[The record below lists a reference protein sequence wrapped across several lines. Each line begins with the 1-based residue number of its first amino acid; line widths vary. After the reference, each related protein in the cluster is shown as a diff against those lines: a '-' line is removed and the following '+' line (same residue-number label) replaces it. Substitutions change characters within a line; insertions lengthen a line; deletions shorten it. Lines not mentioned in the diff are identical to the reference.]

1 MQPASAERRSRF
13 VSVTGSASSDSTGTG
28 LSPVPR
34 AAPRFSRF
42 TRATR
47 WARRM
52 AFLVHRWLGIALAL
66 LMALW
71 TLSGFVMMYVSYPE
85 TSAAERIA
93 GLDPLDLSACCTGAA
108 APDGPVAAA
117 SVEPLPRHGRWAMR
131 SPAYQYNQRIKS
143 PNCCST

>member
-1 MQPASAERRSRF
+1 MSD
-13 VSVTGSASSDSTGTG
+13 TGSASSDTTGAG
-28 LSPVPR
+28 LSPAPR

-66 LMALW
+66 LMTLW

-85 TSAAERIA
+85 TSAAERMA
-93 GLDPLDLSACCTGAA
+93 GLDPLDLSACCEDVALPEGPIEAA
-108 APDGPVAAA
+108 T
-117 SVEPLPRHGRWAMR
+117 VEMLL
-131 SPAYQYNQRIKS
+131 
-143 PNCCST
+143 

>member
-1 MQPASAERRSRF
+1 MPP
-13 VSVTGSASSDSTGTG
+13 TTSASSPGAG
-28 LSPVPR
+28 LAPASR

-71 TLSGFVMMYVSYPE
+71 TLSGFVMMYVSYPA
-85 TSAAERIA
+85 TTAAERAA
-93 GLDPLDLSACCTGAA
+93 GLQPLDLSACCATVELPGTLDGAVVEMVAGQPVLRWTGPEGGALTSLAA
-108 APDGPVAAA
+108 
-117 SVEPLPRHGRWAMR
+117 
-131 SPAYQYNQRIKS
+131 
-143 PNCCST
+143 